1 MGERQLSEIPG
12 DLREFVFDKF
22 QKLKTFVIGLYDTQ
36 AFLIISLVIIGI
48 LIHFL
53 LQYSIGLRLG
63 NEQFK
68 NKNRKKRLT

>member
-1 MGERQLSEIPG
+1 MGERQLSDIPG

-22 QKLKTFVIGLYDTQ
+22 QKLKTVVIGLYDTQ

-53 LQYSIGLRLG
+53 LQYSIGLKLG

-68 NKNRKKRLT
+68 NKKKRN